1 MLSFAQLPTFCM
13 KIDRS
18 SRGRSAVSIT
28 TYPAPTGSSLRIC
41 CASSARDAMNIATAF
56 TFGSDVSVAPSRLGE
71 MPYLW
76 NGNVM

>member
-1 MLSFAQLPTFCM
+1 
-13 KIDRS
+13 
-18 SRGRSAVSIT
+18 
-28 TYPAPTGSSLRIC
+28 
-41 CASSARDAMNIATAF
+41 MNIATAF